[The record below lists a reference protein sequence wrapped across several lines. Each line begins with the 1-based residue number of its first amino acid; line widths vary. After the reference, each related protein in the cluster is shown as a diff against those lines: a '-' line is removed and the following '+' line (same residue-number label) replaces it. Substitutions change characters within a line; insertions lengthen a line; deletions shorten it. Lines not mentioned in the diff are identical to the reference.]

1 MELSTCTTFTDLM
14 KAAYSQGPSTLL
26 EESFKKKAGETL
38 SCMPIGAY
46 PGAMRQVL
54 LYIKSTL
61 ENVGTVRA
69 STYKFLVPVE
79 TDHRQSSHTKAIII
93 SAPQFPKDVG
103 VAPLKILM
111 GTLQDLVAKLQGHK
125 GTADLQ
131 PVEETCQEGS
141 DLFLELNQQTAA
153 EDGIDQVRETFHRV
167 SDATDYILSIVLRLK
182 LPIVICPGCAL
193 QILLSALGSINRQP
207 CLEQWFLALELNVCP
222 PHTLNPV
229 RLKHLCAQLTD
240 DTLTLLKA
248 VTPTLSELGQLG
260 LVRGF
265 TGAVEKAVLRELSE
279 TGSRPAKKES
289 RAFQAL
295 LSLHPYMDAS
305 GVKELVSKMLTLSEQ
320 CLIIPTACGA
330 QAELS
335 IYGRAAVEIL
345 TQANANSSQE
355 PGFFLSQA
363 HLHGLGTL
371 LLSCSSP
378 ALEELL
384 LRTVSSEPSSAK
396 LIHTD
401 VLLHCLQ
408 RALPNPLAI
417 GALLLQNCPTHRLCF
432 ETWCLEAKN
441 LKRFSDDLERFLPL
455 INTYLQAASRE
466 DQARPED
473 GLSS

>member
-1 MELSTCTTFTDLM
+1 
-14 KAAYSQGPSTLL
+14 
-26 EESFKKKAGETL
+26 
-38 SCMPIGAY
+38 
-46 PGAMRQVL
+46 
-54 LYIKSTL
+54 
-61 ENVGTVRA
+61 
-69 STYKFLVPVE
+69 
-79 TDHRQSSHTKAIII
+79 
-93 SAPQFPKDVG
+93 
-103 VAPLKILM
+103 M
-111 GTLQDLVAKLQGHK
+111 GTLQDLVAKLQGHE
-125 GTADLQ
+125 GTADPQ
-131 PVEETCQEGS
+131 PVAEACQEGS
-141 DLFLELNQQTAA
+141 DLFLEFNQQTSA
-153 EDGIDQVRETFHRV
+153 EANRDQVRRTFHRV
-167 SDATDYILSIVLRLK
+167 LHFK
-182 LPIVICPGCAL
+182 HCPASETADCPAL
-193 QILLSALGSINRQP
+193 QILLAALGAVIKQP
-207 CLEQWFLALELNVCP
+207 CLEQWFLASELNVYP
-222 PHTLNPV
+222 PHTLKPV
-229 RLKHLCAQLTD
+229 RLKQLCAQLTD

-248 VTPTLSELGQLG
+248 VAPTLSALGQLG

-265 TGAVEKAVLRELSE
+265 TGAVEKAVHKELSE

-305 GVKELVSKMLTLSEQ
+305 GVKELVSKMLTLPEQ
-320 CLIIPTACGA
+320 CLITPTIDGA

-335 IYGRAAVEIL
+335 VYGRVAVEIL

-355 PGFFLSQA
+355 PSFFLSQA

-384 LRTVSSEPSSAK
+384 LRTISIEPGSAK
-396 LIHTD
+396 LIHSD

-417 GALLLQNCPTHRLCF
+417 GALLLQNCSAHRLRF
-432 ETWCLEAKN
+432 ETMCLEPKN

-455 INTYLQAASRE
+455 INTYLQTASRE